1 MSFHFVGSSAPFD
14 DSQSLLLLTFVVVAV
29 AADLAE
35 LLVPVVCALPR
46 RNILSVDGATAAPR
60 AKADANVEPLL
71 VGGIPPQL
79 PPLDMSRK
87 IGRRDGEW
95 CGRIAESSDAAAR
108 EVVVKAA
115 LVEQRQQ
122 VLLLL
127 PICIRGG
134 DRLLADLRNDSMPL
148 MSAKCL
154 SICVCL

>member
-14 DSQSLLLLTFVVVAV
+14 DSQSLLLLPFVVVAV
-29 AADLAE
+29 AADQL
-35 LLVPVVCALPR
+35 PVVCALPR

-60 AKADANVEPLL
+60 AKADANVEPL

-134 DRLLADLRNDSMPL
+134 DRLLLADLRNDSMPL